1 MERVKTC
8 QELNHDG
15 TICEESRTLKILE
28 ELQTLYAERLK
39 RIDDEAGGDGVQLK
53 ITTLESWVQDLI
65 MQNAILVHTV
75 ELLEHEASER
85 VLLLQKRLQESSKSA
100 LKYMTKVQ
108 DYDSQM
114 QEATGEKIRS
124 QSQEIVSIHVIGC
137 LDADTSQLRFSETTN
152 THPSKTT
159 TCHEMVES
167 TQVRAATA
175 RGRKTVE
182 LSKEFKKGSNS
193 SSSP

>member
-1 MERVKTC
+1 MEGVKTC

-53 ITTLESWVQDLI
+53 ITTMESWVRDLTI
-65 MQNAILVHTV
+65 QNAILVHTV

-100 LKYMTKVQ
+100 LEYMTKVQ

-124 QSQEIVSIHVIGC
+124 QSQEIWSEFLATYPAPGFDPRHFLIFFEALN
-137 LDADTSQLRFSETTN
+137 LDQGQLSLMRSYLNE
-152 THPSKTT
+152 K
-159 TCHEMVES
+159 V
-167 TQVRAATA
+167 AA
-175 RGRKTVE
+175 
-182 LSKEFKKGSNS
+182 
-193 SSSP
+193 PI